1 MTRKEW
7 IEIGYDKKIIEDYK
21 DDDCI
26 TFKETY
32 NKWFLMKMHKIK
44 PQSLDRIE
52 CTWNKYYKEKDI
64 CNIYLHDIDE
74 KYIYNFLNEIL
85 QHNKVNSKEFKR
97 IYQIVNNVMVYAYD
111 LSLGYAN
118 LLNWN
123 LIKRMV
129 FDNEIDKRYSKEY
142 MVSSIDRQTI
152 YKEVVYNNIYPEKR
166 SSALALVLNFYLGL
180 RVGELAALKFK
191 DFDLNNKVLKVER
204 TQVKYFPRDENG
216 ERQHTMIYAIVNDLK
231 TENAF
236 RYVPL
241 TDECIKLYQ
250 MIKAHHEV
258 RGYNSEYICY
268 DGKDTILERSVARTL
283 TRLCVL
289 CGVEHINS
297 HRIRKT
303 YASSLHNQN
312 IPTRIIADLMGHADT
327 NTTEKIYILGY
338 EDINIYRGQIEAALS
353 EKEFGVYE
361 S

>member
-21 DDDCI
+21 DSDCI

-52 CTWNKYYKEKDI
+52 CTFNKYYKDKAI
-64 CNIYLHDIDE
+64 CSMYLHQIDE
-74 KYIYNFLNEIL
+74 KYIYNFLNETL
-85 QHNKVNSKEFKR
+85 QNNIINPKEYKR
-97 IYQIVNNVMVYAYD
+97 IYQIINNVMVYAYD

-118 LLNWN
+118 LLNWSF
-123 LIKRMV
+123 IRRMV

-142 MVSSIDRQTI
+142 MVSSADRQLI
-152 YKEVVYNNIYPEKR
+152 YKQVVQNNIYPEKR
-166 SSALALVLNFYLGL
+166 SSSLALVLNFYLGL

-204 TQVKYFPRDENG
+204 TQVKYFPRNENG
-216 ERQHTMIYAIVNDLK
+216 ERSNTMIYAIVSDLK

-241 TDECIKLYQ
+241 TDECIRLYQ
-250 MIKAHHEV
+250 MIKEHHQA
-258 RGYNSEYICY
+258 RGYKSEYICY

-312 IPTRIIADLMGHADT
+312 IPTRVIADLMGHADT

-338 EDINIYRGQIEAALS
+338 EDINIYRGQIETALS
-353 EKEFGVYE
+353 VNGGVL
-361 S
+361 